1 VARLAGH
8 DPSDSI
14 LMRHFGSV
22 HRECLAA
29 LRHAL
34 PNVEDASLAAG
45 FRNCRLLLEH
55 DALARCKAG
64 GTAPAVVPKFDEL
77 IAFLA
82 GGMRTLAPGHDAEA
96 RAH

>member
-1 VARLAGH
+1 
-8 DPSDSI
+8 
-14 LMRHFGSV
+14 MRHFGSV

-34 PNVEDASLAAG
+34 PNVEDPSLAAG

-64 GTAPAVVPKFDEL
+64 GAAPAVVPKFEEL

-82 GGMRTLAPGHDAEA
+82 GGMRALARGPHVESRGH
-96 RAH
+96 